1 MHISGRIA
9 PRFALAG
16 FITEVAFKVS
26 GEKKYYAMLLMTL
39 LDLSLP
45 LKNPVL
51 QFSLILF
58 IILFAPL
65 LLSRLKIPSLISLII
80 AGAVIGPHGL
90 NLMLRDSSIILF
102 GTVGLL
108 YIMFLAGLEID
119 VADFRKNSTK
129 SILFGLYTFLISIGL
144 GIVVALYILQFS
156 LLSSILIGSIFASHT
171 LILYPVIS
179 KLGIAKN
186 KAVNVAIGGTIIT
199 DTLALLVLAVVVGIS
214 SGELM
219 SGFWIRLVIGVTL
232 FGLIVLL
239 LFPVIARWFF
249 KRFDDSILQYLFVL
263 AMVFFSGFLAE
274 AAGVEAIIGAFLGG
288 LALNRLIP
296 RTSAL
301 MNRIKFVGN
310 AIFIPF
316 FLIGVGMLI
325 NIQAFF
331 KGYETIKVALV
342 VTLAATVAKYL
353 SAWITQK
360 LFGFSL
366 DQRRLIF
373 GLISA
378 HAALALATV
387 MIGYNIV
394 TGYTPAGTP
403 VRLLDESVLNG
414 TILFI
419 LVTCTLATVI
429 GEKGARN
436 VALAEAAGDAAKP
449 GQSTVEKRILIH
461 TNDIKTVDELVNLS
475 VTVRSGKTRSGIYAM
490 HVADNSLPDETA
502 EKNAEKILEMAAV
515 VASSTDNV
523 LTGLLRY
530 DNDVDNGIAGVIREQ
545 KITDLILGLH
555 HQNVLTDSFLGSSSE
570 KILGRSN
577 VTTFIYKPFQPLST
591 IKRTIIVIPEDAE
604 NEIGF
609 ALWMQRVINIIKN
622 TGSKLMVYASKQT
635 IACLKEAY
643 AENLPNADYKVLK
656 EWDDFLVLSRE
667 IKHDDNLIIVMSRK
681 NHPSYHTKMARIPAY
696 LNRYFQKNSYILIYP
711 VQTGIPEDTYED
723 TPVQPLKKSII
734 SSVENL
740 KKILAK
746 VKLGGRK

>member
-1 MHISGRIA
+1 M
-9 PRFALAG
+9 P
-16 FITEVAFKVS
+16 
-26 GEKKYYAMLLMTL
+26 LMSL
-39 LDLSLP
+39 IDISLP

-51 QFSLILF
+51 QFSLLLF
-58 IILFAPL
+58 IILFAPVL
-65 LLSRLKIPSLISLII
+65 LNRLKIPSLISLII
-80 AGAVIGPHGL
+80 AGAFIGPHGL

-129 SILFGLYTFLISIGL
+129 SILFGLYTFLISIFL
-144 GIVVALYILQFS
+144 GIVVALYILHFS

-171 LILYPVIS
+171 LIIYPVVS

-199 DTLALLVLAVVVGIS
+199 DTLALLVLAVVVGLS
-214 SGELM
+214 GGELTG
-219 SGFWIRLVIGVTL
+219 GFWIRLVIGVTI
-232 FGLIVLL
+232 FGLVVLL

-249 KRFDDSILQYLFVL
+249 KRFDDSVLQYLFVL
-263 AMVFFSGFLAE
+263 AMVFFSAFLAE
-274 AAGVEAIIGAFLGG
+274 AAGVEAIIGAFFGG
-288 LALNRLIP
+288 LALNRQIP

-342 VTLAATVAKYL
+342 ITVAATIAKYL

-360 LFGFSL
+360 IFGFSL

-387 MIGYNIV
+387 LIGYNIV
-394 TGYTPAGTP
+394 TGYTLNGDP

-419 LVTCTLATVI
+419 LVTCTLATIV
-429 GEKGARN
+429 GEKGAQN
-436 VALAEAAGDAAKP
+436 IALAEAADEVAEP
-449 GQSTVEKRILIH
+449 GLPVAEERILIPM
-461 TNDIKTVDELVNLS
+461 NNISTVDELVNLS
-475 VTVRSGKTRSGIYAM
+475 VTVKSHKNRNGIYAM
-490 HVADNSLPDETA
+490 HVADNSMPDETA
-502 EKNAEKILEMAAV
+502 EKNAGKLLEKAV
-515 VASSTDNV
+515 VAASSTDNE
-523 LTGLLRY
+523 LKGLLRY
-530 DNDVDNGIAGVIREQ
+530 DSNVVNGIANVIREL

-555 HQNVLTDSFLGSSSE
+555 HRSSLTENFLSSSAE
-570 KILGRSN
+570 SILGRCN
-577 VTTFIYKPFQPLST
+577 VTTFIYRPVQPLAT
-591 IKRTIIVIPEDAE
+591 IRRTIVVVPEGAE

-609 ALWMQRVINIIKN
+609 ALWMQSVINIIKN
-622 TGSKLMVYASKQT
+622 TGSKLAVYAQKQT
-635 IACLKEAY
+635 IAYLKELYSESIAN
-643 AENLPNADYKVLK
+643 AEFKMFKGL
-656 EWDDFLVLSRE
+656 DDFLVLSGE
-667 IKHDDNLIIVMSRK
+667 IKTDDNLIIVMSRK
-681 NHPSYHTKMARIPAY
+681 NHPSYNSKMARIPDY
-696 LNRYFQKNSYILIYP
+696 LNRYFQKNSFILIYP
-711 VQTGIPEDTYED
+711 VQSGIPEDTCED
-723 TPVQPLKKSII
+723 TTVQPVKKTRFRFEDIG
-734 SSVENL
+734 
-740 KKILAK
+740 KIFEKIYKNMKPADDSGEL
-746 VKLGGRK
+746 

>member
-1 MHISGRIA
+1 M
-9 PRFALAG
+9 
-16 FITEVAFKVS
+16 
-26 GEKKYYAMLLMTL
+26 MLLMSLT
-39 LDLSLP
+39 DISLP

-51 QFSLILF
+51 QFSLLLF
-58 IILFAPL
+58 IILFAPV
-65 LLSRLKIPSLISLII
+65 LLSRLKIPNLISLIV
-80 AGAVIGPHGL
+80 AGAVIGPNGL

-129 SILFGLYTFLISIGL
+129 SILFGLYTFLISIIL
-144 GIVVALYILQFS
+144 GILVALYILQFS

-171 LILYPVIS
+171 LIVYPVVS

-199 DTLALLVLAVVVGIS
+199 DTLALLVLAVVVGLS
-214 SGELM
+214 GGELT
-219 SGFWIRLVIGVTL
+219 SQFWIRLVIGVTI
-232 FGLIVLL
+232 FGLVVLM

-249 KRFDDSILQYLFVL
+249 KRFDDSVLQYLFVL
-263 AMVFFSGFLAE
+263 AMVFFSAFLAE

-296 RTSAL
+296 RTSPL

-331 KGYETIKVALV
+331 KGYETIEVAV
-342 VTLAATVAKYL
+342 VITVAATIAKYL

-387 MIGYNIV
+387 LIGYNIV
-394 TGYTPAGTP
+394 TGYTLNGDP

-419 LVTCTLATVI
+419 LVTCTLATII
-429 GEKGARN
+429 GEKGAHN
-436 VALAEAAGDAAKP
+436 IALAEAADDVLEPGLLAA
-449 GQSTVEKRILIH
+449 EERILIH
-461 TNDIKTVDELVNLS
+461 MNDISSVDELVNLS
-475 VTVRSGKTRSGIYAM
+475 VTVTSVKTPNGIYAM
-490 HVADNSLPDETA
+490 HVADNSMPDETA
-502 EKNAEKILEMAAV
+502 EKNAGKILEKAAV
-515 VASSTDNV
+515 AASSTDNE
-523 LTGLLRY
+523 LIGLLRY
-530 DNDVDNGIAGVIREQ
+530 DSDVVNGIAGVIREQ
-545 KITDLILGLH
+545 KITDLILGI
-555 HQNVLTDSFLGSSSE
+555 HQKSGLSDSFLGSSSE
-570 KILGRSN
+570 SILSRCN
-577 VTTFIYKPFQPLST
+577 VTTFIYKPVQPLAT
-591 IKRTIIVIPEDAE
+591 IRRTIVVIPEGAE
-604 NEIGF
+604 HEIGF
-609 ALWMQRVINIIKN
+609 VLWMQRVINIIKN
-622 TGSKLMVYASKQT
+622 TGSKLVVYAPKQT
-635 IACLKEAY
+635 ISYLKEAY
-643 AENLPNADYKVLK
+643 PGSIADAEFKLFK

-667 IKHDDNLIIVMSRK
+667 IKNDDNLIVVMSRK
-681 NHPSYHTKMARIPAY
+681 NHLSYHTKMAKIPSY
-696 LNRYFQKNSYILIYP
+696 LNRYFQKNSFILIYP
-711 VQTGIPEDTYED
+711 VQAGIPEDTSD
-723 TPVQPLKKSII
+723 NTPVQPLQKTII
-734 SSVENL
+734 SFEKIL
-740 KKILAK
+740 KKVYK
-746 VKLGGRK
+746 RTRP